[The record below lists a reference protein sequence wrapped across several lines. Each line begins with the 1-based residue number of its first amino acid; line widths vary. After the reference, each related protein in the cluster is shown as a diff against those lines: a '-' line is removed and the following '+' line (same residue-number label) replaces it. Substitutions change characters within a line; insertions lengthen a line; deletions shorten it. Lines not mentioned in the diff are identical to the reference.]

1 MPVPAQIQRVMSVIS
16 SPPRMLMRASC
27 VVLFWLLSVSFAQA
41 AAQGHRAT
49 TAKCD
54 EHSTTLKKL
63 IRHARSFGGPL
74 ARPPQRALFGLSD
87 ITARLQRSARANPD
101 DEHAAIQND
110 APAANIDAD
119 VRATPT
125 LQPLGLLVG
134 PFDSHP
140 RTRAFS
146 PKSPRGP
153 PLTA

>member
-1 MPVPAQIQRVMSVIS
+1 
-16 SPPRMLMRASC
+16 MLVRASC
-27 VVLFWLLSVSFAQA
+27 VVLFWLLSVSFAHA
-41 AAQGHRAT
+41 ASTPEHRANG
-49 TAKCD
+49 AKCD
-54 EHSTTLKKL
+54 EHSVTLKKL
-63 IRHARSFGGPL
+63 IWHAKSFGGPL

-87 ITARLQRSARANPD
+87 ITARLQRAARANTD

-110 APAANIDAD
+110 APAANINAD

-134 PFDSHP
+134 PLDWHP
-140 RTRAFS
+140 RTRTFS